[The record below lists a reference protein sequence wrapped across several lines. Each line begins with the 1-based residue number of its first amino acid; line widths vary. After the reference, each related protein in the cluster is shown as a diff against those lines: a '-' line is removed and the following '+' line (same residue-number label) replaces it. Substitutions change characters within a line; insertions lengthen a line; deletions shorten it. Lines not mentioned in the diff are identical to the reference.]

1 MITVDKLSKSYGPIQ
16 ALRGISF
23 EVGRGE
29 IIGLLGPNG
38 AGKTTTMKILTGYL
52 QPTEGTARVAGIDVV
67 ADPIGARANI
77 GYLPE
82 NAPLY
87 LDMAVQEYL
96 QMMADLRQIPEGQ
109 RLRLISEAVYATGL
123 EQHLVRPIGDLSKGY
138 RQRVGLAQAIMHKP
152 KVLILDEPTNG
163 LDPTQ
168 IIEIR
173 DLIRRIAETATV
185 VVSTHILSEVEAT
198 AHRAII
204 IMNGQIKADAKLEDL
219 RSTTTA
225 RVSVEKGASDVQAAL
240 AAIPGVSGV
249 AADGPASG
257 WSGWRVT
264 SSKDLELCPLIYD
277 VARARGWRLGE
288 LRQERRTLES
298 VFRELADKEGVR
310 A

>member
-96 QMMADLRQIPEGQ
+96 QMMADLRQIPEAQ

-249 AADGPASG
+249 AADGPVNG

>member
-96 QMMADLRQIPEGQ
+96 QMMADLRQIPEAQ

-204 IMNGQIKADAKLEDL
+204 IMNGHIKADAKLEDL

-249 AADGPASG
+249 AADGPAHG